1 MDWPRPPHP
10 PYGHCPYLIN
20 IFFGGASLRLVV
32 VVVVMVVVVVVVVVV
47 VGRYR
52 GWGGGGPNKDFESS
66 LCISPC
72 KRRLEGRVGNF
83 PN

>member
-1 MDWPRPPHP
+1 M
-10 PYGHCPYLIN
+10 
-20 IFFGGASLRLVV
+20 VV